1 MWVVPRAS
9 VRTAL
14 VAGVAV
20 LGVAAVLVLTLVGCG
35 GGKSDDSASGSTTP
49 TNTAGA
55 KVFADAGCGNCHT
68 LKAANTTGTTGPN
81 LDDIQP
87 DKAKVVR
94 QVTNGGVGMPSFE
107 DKLSKQ
113 EIDDVADFV
122 SNETRKATGGGS
134 VAAGFKPDDTKV
146 EDCEGSDFKCL
157 EQAFANIAY
166 EDGPDAALDKF
177 DEDIK
182 TPGPIESDCHR
193 IAHAIGAGA
202 LSHYDGNV
210 GQAFVAGRAS
220 CTSGYYHG
228 ILERAFLGV
237 PQSQLGASANEFCS
251 SPEVRK
257 TEFIAYQCVHGLGH
271 GLMIYTGYDLPES
284 LKTCDKLSNGWDA
297 TSCTGGVFMENYQ
310 SSYGVKS
317 RWLKNNDLIY
327 PCNAVKQRH
336 KYYCYD
342 LVTARILP
350 KVNYN
355 WKKAA
360 AVCRKSEPGWV
371 AICFQSL
378 GRDASGFTRLDPAR
392 ILSICKV
399 AREMARE
406 CIYSAAKDM
415 VYTDVSPRRAK
426 ILCNTA
432 PDPTRDYCWEGIGGI
447 LGSLDAETEKRKA
460 RCDNATQ
467 HPQYRLA
474 CYRGAAVT

>member
-1 MWVVPRAS
+1 MWGVPAVS

-14 VAGVAV
+14 AAGVV
-20 LGVAAVLVLTLVGCG
+20 LFALVGCG
-35 GGKSDDSASGSTTP
+35 GNEKSDSASRSP
-49 TNTAGA
+49 ASSAGA
-55 KVFADAGCGNCHT
+55 KVFADAGCGGCHT
-68 LKAANTTGTTGPN
+68 LQAAKTTGTVGPN
-81 LDDIQP
+81 LDDVQP
-87 DKAKVVR
+87 DKEKVVR
-94 QVTNGGVGMPSFE
+94 QVTNGGVGMPSFR
-107 DKLSKQ
+107 DKLTKV
-113 EIDDVADFV
+113 EIDQVASFV
-122 SNETRKATGGGS
+122 SDETRKATGGGS

-146 EDCEGSDFKCL
+146 EDCQGSDFHCL

-166 EDGPDAALDKF
+166 NDGPDAALDKF

-193 IAHAIGAGA
+193 IVHAIGAGSLA
-202 LSHYDGNV
+202 HFDGNV

-237 PQSQLGASANEFCS
+237 PQSQLGAKANQFCS
-251 SPEVRK
+251 SPQVRT

-284 LKTCDKLSNGWDA
+284 LKTCDKLKNGWDA

-327 PCNAVKQRH
+327 PCNSVAKRY

-355 WKKAA
+355 WPKAA
-360 AVCRKSEPGWV
+360 KVCRKSEPGWV
-371 AICFQSL
+371 AICFQSM
-378 GRDASGFTRLDPAR
+378 GRDASGSTRLDPVK
-392 ILSICKV
+392 ILNICKV
-399 AREMARE
+399 AGDMARE
-406 CIYSAAKDM
+406 CIYAAAKDM
-415 VYTDVSPRRAK
+415 AYTDVSPRRAK
-426 ILCNTA
+426 VLCNTA
-432 PDPTRDYCWEGIGGI
+432 PDATRDYCWEGVGGI

-460 RCDNATQ
+460 RCDEATQ
-467 HPQYRLA
+467 VRRYRLA
-474 CYRGAAVT
+474 CYRGSGIT

>member
-1 MWVVPRAS
+1 MSCVRAAS

-14 VAGVAV
+14 VVGVV
-20 LGVAAVLVLTLVGCG
+20 LLGLVGCG
-35 GGKSDDSASGSTTP
+35 GNGGGDGGSDSAASSP
-49 TNTAGA
+49 GA

-68 LKAANTTGTTGPN
+68 LKAADSKGTVGPN

-94 QVTNGGVGMPSFE
+94 QVTNGGVGMPSFS
-107 DKLSKQ
+107 DKLSKEQ
-113 EIDDVADFV
+113 IDQVAEFV

-146 EDCEGSDFKCL
+146 EDCDQSDFHCF
-157 EQAFANIAY
+157 EQAFANISY
-166 EDGPDAALDKF
+166 NDGPDAALDKF

-237 PQSQLGASANEFCS
+237 PQSQLGASANKFCS
-251 SPEVRK
+251 SPEVRQ

-271 GLMIYTGYDLPES
+271 GLMIYTGYDLPAS
-284 LKTCDKLSNGWDA
+284 LKTCDKLANGWDA

-327 PCNAVKQRH
+327 PCNAVAKRY

-355 WKKAA
+355 WNKAA
-360 AVCRKSEPGWV
+360 KVCRKSEPGWV
-371 AICFQSL
+371 AICFQSM
-378 GRDASGFTRLDPAR
+378 GRDASGFTRLNPVR
-392 ILSICKV
+392 ILNICK
-399 AREMARE
+399 AAKEMARE

-415 VYTDVSPRRAK
+415 TYTDVSPRRAK
-426 ILCNTA
+426 VLCNTA
-432 PDPTRDYCWEGIGGI
+432 PTATRAYCWAGIGGI

-460 RCDNATQ
+460 RCDAATQ
-467 HPQYRLA
+467 EPTYRLA
-474 CYRGAAVT
+474 CYRGAGIT

>member
-1 MWVVPRAS
+1 MSCVAAAS

-14 VAGVAV
+14 VVGVV
-20 LGVAAVLVLTLVGCG
+20 FLGLVGCG
-35 GGKSDDSASGSTTP
+35 GNGGGDGGSDSASSSP
-49 TNTAGA
+49 ENSAGA

-68 LKAANTTGTTGPN
+68 LKAAESKGNVGPN
-81 LDDIQP
+81 LDDLQP

-94 QVTNGGVGMPSFE
+94 QVTNGGVGMPSFRDE
-107 DKLSKQ
+107 LTKK
-113 EIDDVADFV
+113 EINDLAEFV
-122 SNETRKATGGGS
+122 SDETRKATGGGS

-146 EDCEGSDFKCL
+146 EDCQGSDFHCL

-166 EDGPDAALDKF
+166 KDGPDAALDKF

-210 GQAFVAGRAS
+210 GQAFVAGRPS

-228 ILERAFLGV
+228 ILERAFLGI
-237 PQSQLGASANEFCS
+237 PQSQLGAASRKFCS
-251 SPEVRK
+251 SAEVRK
-257 TEFIAYQCVHGLGH
+257 SEFIAYQCVHGLGH
-271 GLMIYTGYDLPES
+271 GLMIYTGYDLPTS
-284 LKTCDKLSNGWDA
+284 LRTCDKLSNGWDA

-327 PCNAVKQRH
+327 PCNSVAKRY

-342 LVTARILP
+342 MVTARILP

-355 WKKAA
+355 WAKAA
-360 AVCRKSEPGWV
+360 KVCRKSEPGWV
-371 AICFQSL
+371 PICFQSL
-378 GRDASGFTRLDPAR
+378 GRDASGFTRLDPVR
-392 ILSICKV
+392 ILNICKV
-399 AREMARE
+399 AKEMAQE

-415 VYTDVSPRRAK
+415 AYTDVSPRRAK
-426 ILCNTA
+426 VLCAKA
-432 PDPTRDYCWEGIGGI
+432 PNATREYCWMGIGGI
-447 LGSLDAETEKRKA
+447 LGSFDAETEKRKA

-467 HPQYRLA
+467 SPRYRLA
-474 CYRGAAVT
+474 CYRGAGIT